1 MKNFIEVTQ
10 TIDLDLRN
18 SINIKQSIQVSAIE
32 NFYPKYEHSKLSG
45 TRICFGNGYG
55 YVDALE
61 SYQEVKDLIAKA
73 INAQ

>member
-10 TIDLDLRN
+10 TINLDLRN

-32 NFYPKYEHSKLSG
+32 NFYMTYEHSKPSH
-45 TRICFGNGYG
+45 TRICFSNGYG
-55 YVDALE
+55 YIDVLE

-73 INAQ
+73 ISAQ